1 MSESLSQ
8 LLSERNCLLADG
20 ATGTNLFAM
29 GLQTGDCP
37 EHWNREHP
45 DRVATSYRSFVEAGS
60 DLLLTNSFGGNRCR
74 LKLHRSENAVDE
86 LNERAAAIAREEV
99 AKADRTLLVAGS
111 MGPTGEIL
119 APLGELQIEAATEV
133 FAEQAKALARGGVD
147 LLWLETL
154 SSMEETQAAIAGAA
168 QTGLPIVCTM
178 SFDTNGRSMMG
189 VTPADLAA
197 FAANKAVPLAAF
209 GANCGVGPSELVLT
223 ILNMAASS
231 TPDAVIVAKG
241 NCGIPEY
248 INGAICYDGTPQL
261 MAAYARLAVDA
272 GARIIGGCCGTSP
285 QHVAAM
291 RRALDGYQPG
301 EKPTLTQIVEA
312 LGEVSNGA
320 RAQYHGDY
328 DPAAG
333 SASQAPARRRS
344 RVR

>member
-1 MSESLSQ
+1 MSESLSH
-8 LLSERNCLLADG
+8 LLSERNILLADG
-20 ATGTNLFAM
+20 ATGTNLFAL

-45 DRVATSYRSFVEAGS
+45 DRVAASYRSFVEAGS
-60 DLLLTNSFGGNRCR
+60 DILLTNSFGGNRCR
-74 LKLHRSENAVDE
+74 LKLHSSENAVDE
-86 LNERAAAIAREEV
+86 LNERAAAIAREEI

-119 APLGELQIEAATEV
+119 APLGELQIEEATEV

-168 QTGLPIVCTM
+168 QAGLPIVCTM

-197 FAANKAVPLAAF
+197 FSANKDVPLAGF

-231 TPDAVIVAKG
+231 TADAVIVAKG

-248 INGAICYDGTPQL
+248 INGAICYDGTPEL

-285 QHVAAM
+285 LHVAAM
-291 RRALDGYQPG
+291 RRALDGYLPG
-301 EKPTLTQIVEA
+301 ERPTLTQVVEV

-320 RAQYHGDY
+320 QAQYHGDY